1 MKRFL
6 FSIYRSIR
14 ATRLPANVKYP
25 IMWKIERLFFEVD
38 RPQ

>member
-6 FSIYRSIR
+6 FSLYRLIR
-14 ATRLPANVKYP
+14 TSRLPNRVKYP

-38 RPQ
+38 RPR